1 MSIKT
6 YFVVFIM
13 IAYISGIP
21 ESSGI
26 NMTKVHCEIDKL
38 INSFDTVVQYI
49 VVEGLNLP
57 QTLLNM

>member
-13 IAYISGIP
+13 IVYISGIP

-26 NMTKVHCEIDKL
+26 NMTQVHCEIDKL
-38 INSFDTVVQYI
+38 INSFDTVEQYI